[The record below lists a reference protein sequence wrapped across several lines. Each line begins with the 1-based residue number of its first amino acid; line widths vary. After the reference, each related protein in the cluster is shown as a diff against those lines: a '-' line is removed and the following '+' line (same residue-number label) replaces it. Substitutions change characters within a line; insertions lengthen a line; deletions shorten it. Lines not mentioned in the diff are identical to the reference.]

1 MQNSGEGNA
10 VNPICSLL
18 HPDVYGIPCL
28 FIVGWRGAPGKKDEP
43 QHKFQGKVTQQQLE
57 LLDIETFVLTD
68 KTSISEL
75 ESKISY
81 FRSLFKEGKS
91 AAIVVS
97 KDSLTSTEQRIKFN
111 NNFSLK
117 REKAIETIIENIPKD
132 TVIISTTGKTSRE
145 LFELRE
151 KIQQIAK
158 SIHLIQSLMILIK
171 TPFIP
176 MIF

>member
-1 MQNSGEGNA
+1 MFFASSG
-10 VNPICSLL
+10 
-18 HPDVYGIPCL
+18 CL
-28 FIVGWRGAPGKKDEP
+28 WYSMPFIVGWRGAPGKKDEP

-132 TVIISTTGKTSRE
+132 TVIISTTGKQAGN
-145 LFELRE
+145 F
-151 KIQQIAK
+151 
-158 SIHLIQSLMILIK
+158 
-171 TPFIP
+171 
-176 MIF
+176 